1 MQYICNS
8 LYNLEVATTKAYNLL
23 VFAVDPK
30 SDKRFLSWLIT
41 AARALLKFVGIIKK
55 VKPAVEAVSAIGTGV
70 YGN

>member
-1 MQYICNS
+1 MCNS

-30 SDKRFLSWLIT
+30 SDMRIFSWLIT
-41 AARALLKFVGIIKK
+41 AGRALLRFVGIIKK
-55 VKPAVEAVSAIGTGV
+55 VKPAVKAVSVIGTGV